1 MVFKKKIFRKKR
13 KKTIIKFTNNAS
25 VKVNFKRYSRIKKS
39 YQNKLKLNHHLLQ
52 LFDNA
57 NKRIEQKRK
66 KLLFKQT
73 QLVDFFNYL
82 VIKPEFKI
90 NILLWRLNFFQT
102 PYAAQQSINNKE
114 ILLNG
119 KSIKSNVFLKKG
131 DVLTLPFSS
140 FSNLF
145 AFRKTLKNHSLS
157 NFFNTFLEVD
167 HYTKTIVMI
176 KSFNSLNSSDFSL
189 LNRYFFDLKYF

>member
-1 MVFKKKIFRKKR
+1 
-13 KKTIIKFTNNAS
+13 
-25 VKVNFKRYSRIKKS
+25 
-39 YQNKLKLNHHLLQ
+39 
-52 LFDNA
+52 
-57 NKRIEQKRK
+57 
-66 KLLFKQT
+66 
-73 QLVDFFNYL
+73 
-82 VIKPEFKI
+82 
-90 NILLWRLNFFQT
+90 
-102 PYAAQQSINNKE
+102 
-114 ILLNG
+114 LNG

>member
-82 VIKPEFKI
+82 IIKPEFKI